1 VKGVSIITMRREFW
15 EGFFTGIAEME
26 TKKRVFH
33 RSKRAPMVSSERSR
47 PRAEGPRDTSC
58 GKPGVAG
65 FVPVGLLINAYLNAP
80 FVFDNTTAGLIVYR

>member
-1 VKGVSIITMRREFW
+1 
-15 EGFFTGIAEME
+15 
-26 TKKRVFH
+26 
-33 RSKRAPMVSSERSR
+33 MVSSERSR